1 MISRYDILSKALCH
15 GHLDDPPA
23 LAKLFDEIAQFLR
36 VVDAATVRFA
46 FDDAFQDGRADESV
60 VAPEVL
66 RCLFEEVLC
75 AVLVIVDADVA
86 LHSGSWDAKFE
97 GYDCRSSR
105 GV

>member
-1 MISRYDILSKALCH
+1 MVPFDILSKALCH
-15 GHLDDPPA
+15 GHLDNSPA

-36 VVDAATVRFA
+36 VVDAATVWFA

-66 RCLFEEVLC
+66 RCFFEEVLC
-75 AVLVIVDADVA
+75 AVLVILDADVTF
-86 LHSGSWDAKFE
+86 HSGPRNAEFE